1 MADAHPTPGL
11 PAAPSGVRPGVL
23 FRHDRPDVTFKQ
35 HFVPETANLQFLNCG
50 EYTVPP
56 GAASV
61 TFCRPAEESL
71 LFLWKGAARVEVD
84 GQAYDLAHYDTL
96 YVPRGAGF
104 RLSNGSGEPAVIIQ
118 CAAPAATA
126 HPVFHSRFAEFSQRE
141 DRIRHLAGKD
151 VFLMFDVG
159 EAADKLVA
167 GYTFYQPHTRAWPP
181 HNHTDQEEV
190 YIFIDGHGAMEVY
203 RCSRRRTRSCSSGAS
218 PASGTGWATRTRTSW
233 RAKVTPLPPDDGGAR
248 AAAAEEMPPLLQQ
261 RRWWI
266 LAMLFCVTMINFV
279 DRQTLS
285 VTAPILREIFSLT
298 NTHYGIIVAA
308 FQMGM
313 CSSASSRWAG

>member
-1 MADAHPTPGL
+1 MADAHPTAPR

-71 LFLWKGAARVEVD
+71 LFMWKGAAHADVD
-84 GQAYDLAHYDTL
+84 GQGYDLSHYDTL

-104 RLSNGSGEPAVIIQ
+104 RLSNASSDQAVIIQ

-126 HPVFHSRFAEFSQRE
+126 HPVFHSRFAEFSKRE

-167 GYTFYQPHTRAWPP
+167 GYTFYQAHTRAWPP

-190 YIFIDGHGAMEVY
+190 YIFIKGHGAMEVY
-203 RCSRRRTRSCSSGAS
+203 ES
-218 PASGTGWATRTRTSW
+218 PEKLTFVHSLNEGDM
-233 RAKVTPLPPDDGGAR
+233 VTIPYLNYHPVFSQEDPLVFI
-248 AAAAEEMPPLLQQ
+248 
-261 RRWWI
+261 WCI
-266 LAMLFCVTMINFV
+266 
-279 DRQTLS
+279 
-285 VTAPILREIFSLT
+285 
-298 NTHYGIIVAA
+298 
-308 FQMGM
+308 
-313 CSSASSRWAG
+313 AGERYWVGDKNKDFMAGKGDSITT